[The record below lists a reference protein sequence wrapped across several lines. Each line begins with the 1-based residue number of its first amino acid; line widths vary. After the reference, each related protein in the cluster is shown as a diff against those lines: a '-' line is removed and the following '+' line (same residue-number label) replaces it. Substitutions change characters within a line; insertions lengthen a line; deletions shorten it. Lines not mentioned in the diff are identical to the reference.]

1 MSMKRLFDLA
11 KLLVSVALLAF
22 VLSRLDRDEMFTRF
36 RSADFRLLLLAQA
49 LFVLGVPLRAYRWRA
64 LLADRRLFVPIGV
77 LTQLYFIGQFFN
89 TFLPS
94 GFGGDVVRVF
104 ELARYGVSKAESL
117 STVFLDRMSGLM
129 AFFLMTL
136 VALPFALALIPPG
149 VVLILVALGAAGI
162 VGTWLMFE
170 RRFTTPLVQALFVRT
185 SFPFKAKVVRL
196 YESMRANS
204 PRATG
209 EAMLIG
215 FLFNLL
221 LIAVNFL
228 VARAFGQDIPL
239 GYFLLFVPII
249 STLLL
254 LPISLNGL
262 GVREGA
268 YVLLFASAGV
278 SSAAAASI
286 SLAFWAITVGAGL
299 IGGALYALQGA
310 RGALTGLNDE
320 RQAPSGV
327 SNKG

>member
-1 MSMKRLFDLA
+1 MKNRLFDLA
-11 KLLVSVALLAF
+11 KLLISLALLGF
-22 VLSRLDRDEMFTRF
+22 VLSRLDRDELLSQF
-36 RSADFRLLLLAQA
+36 RSADFSLLLLGLL

-64 LLADRRLFVPIGV
+64 LLADRGLHVPIGV

-94 GFGGDVVRVF
+94 GFGGDVVRVI

-136 VALPFALALIPPG
+136 VALPFAAGLIPQG
-149 VVLILVALGAAGI
+149 VLPVLIALGAAGI
-162 VGTWLMFE
+162 LGTWLMFE
-170 RRFTTPLVQALFVRT
+170 RRFTTALMQSLFARLT
-185 SFPFKAKVVRL
+185 FPFKAKTIRL
-196 YESMRANS
+196 YESIRANS
-204 PRATG
+204 PHATA
-209 EAMLIG
+209 EAMAIG

-228 VARAFGQDIPL
+228 VATALGQRIPL
-239 GYFLLFVPII
+239 GYFFLFIPII

-268 YVLLFASAGV
+268 YILLFASAGV

-286 SLAFWAITVGAGL
+286 SLAFWAITVSAGL

-310 RGALTGLNDE
+310 RGALRVESETPSAE
-320 RQAPSGV
+320 RR
-327 SNKG
+327 

>member
-1 MSMKRLFDLA
+1 MMNRLFDLA
-11 KLLVSVALLAF
+11 KLLVSLALLAF
-22 VLSRLDRDEMFTRF
+22 VLSRVGLQETLRQLRT
-36 RSADFRLLLLAQA
+36 ADFSLLLLALA

-64 LLADRRLFVPIGV
+64 LLADRQLPVPIGV

-94 GFGGDVVRVF
+94 GFGGDVVRVI

-136 VALPFALALIPPG
+136 VALPFAFGLIPSS
-149 VVLILVALGAAGI
+149 VILILIALGGAGM

-170 RRFTTPLVQALFVRT
+170 RRFTTPLMNKLFTRV
-185 SFPFKAKVVRL
+185 SFPFKPKVMRL
-196 YESMRANS
+196 YDSMRANS

-209 EAMLIG
+209 EAMAIG
-215 FLFNLL
+215 FLFNVL

-228 VARAFGQDIPL
+228 VARALGQNIPL
-239 GYFLLFVPII
+239 GYFFLFVPII

-278 SSAAAASI
+278 SSATAASI
-286 SLAFWAITVGAGL
+286 SLAFWAITVSTGL
-299 IGGALYALQGA
+299 IGGGLYVLQGA
-310 RGALTGLNDE
+310 RGALLVKHE
-320 RQAPSGV
+320 R
-327 SNKG
+327 

>member
-1 MSMKRLFDLA
+1 MKRLFDLA
-11 KLLVSVALLAF
+11 KLLISVALLAF
-22 VLSRLDRDEMFTRF
+22 VLSRVGLQQTLAQLRA
-36 RSADFRLLLLAQA
+36 ADVGLLLFALA
-49 LFVLGVPLRAYRWRA
+49 LFILGVYLRAFRWRA
-64 LLADRRLFVPIGV
+64 LLADRNLRVPIAT

-94 GFGGDVVRVF
+94 GFGGDVVRVI

-117 STVFLDRMSGLM
+117 STVFLDRLSGLM

-136 VALPFALALIPPG
+136 VALPFASSLIPRE
-149 VVLILVALGAAGI
+149 VLWVLVALGVAGI

-170 RRFTTPLVQALFVRT
+170 RRLTSPLMDTLFVRVA
-185 SFPFKAKVVRL
+185 FPFKAKAVRL

-204 PRATG
+204 PRATAQ
-209 EAMLIG
+209 AMAIG

-221 LIAVNFL
+221 LIAVNYL
-228 VARAFGQDIPL
+228 VARALGQNIAL
-239 GYFLLFVPII
+239 GYFFLFVPII

-278 SSAAAASI
+278 SSATAASM
-286 SLAFWAITVGAGL
+286 SLAFWAITVTTGL
-299 IGGALYALQGA
+299 IGGVLYTAQGA
-310 RGALTGLNDE
+310 RGVMSQKDE
-320 RQAPSGV
+320 GGRMKEA
-327 SNKG
+327 